1 MSILD
6 GIFKAGWVGLTT
18 TSGIA
23 AVDHFTVGNL
33 FFVGFCAALG
43 AIAGGG
49 FNDWRKNIIKH
60 GTNHKTNTSPL

>member
-6 GIFKAGWVGLTT
+6 GIFKVGWVGLTT

-33 FFVGFCAALG
+33 FFVGFCAVLG
-43 AIAGGG
+43 AIAGSGL
-49 FNDWRKNIIKH
+49 NEWRKNINKH
-60 GTNHKTNTSPL
+60 GTINKTNTSPL